1 MKANVT
7 LAALV
12 GALLI
17 SSASLVR
24 AEEPAASAT
33 PATPPAAPDTRL
45 FGGVVANK
53 AHLTATV
60 EKIDYLSRQ
69 VILKGDNGER
79 KAITAGPE
87 VKRLMEIRVG
97 DTIDIEYAET
107 VLVLAG
113 DNAGGPAHEESTK
126 VQRATKEESP
136 GGVLVK
142 TTRVLATV
150 EALDFKART
159 ATLRGPN
166 RTVTINV
173 PPEAVNFEKVKVGD
187 SVFLEYTQSIA
198 AAVTKKAPAPAK

>member
-1 MKANVT
+1 MKTNTT

-17 SSASLVR
+17 SSASLVQ
-24 AEEPAASAT
+24 AEEPAANAT
-33 PATPPAAPDTRL
+33 PAAQPAAPETRL
-45 FGGVVANK
+45 FGGVVANQVK
-53 AHLTATV
+53 MTATV
-60 EKIDYLSRQ
+60 ERIDYLSRE

-87 VKRLMEIRVG
+87 VKRLMEIREG
-97 DTIDIEYAET
+97 DTIEIEYAET

-113 DNAGGPAHEESTK
+113 DSAGAPAHEESTK
-126 VQRATKEESP
+126 VQRTTKEESP
-136 GGVLVK
+136 GGALVK

-150 EALDFKART
+150 VALDFKART

-187 SVFLEYTQSIA
+187 SVFLQYTQSIA